1 MMIWWLEMEKRHF
14 IDVVE
19 IWLVS
24 RGSPN
29 RQILTPETNTQ
40 QSSMV
45 STLMKEAP
53 PHSPR
58 PSQEKKPQVS
68 ASPSHGATSFF
79 FTEYQY
85 VGIFMVAFAI
95 LIFVFLGSVEGFS
108 TNSQPCTY
116 DETKLCKPA
125 LATIVFS
132 TISFLLGALT
142 SVVSGFLGM
151 KIATYATARTIL
163 EARKDVGADLV
174 GKVERNIPEDDPRC
188 WWHLLKFEVNA
199 CNGFY
204 CDWFSPNK
212 AYKPKMWTEAWIAW
226 FTEFGGPV
234 PYRPAEDLA
243 YSVAKFIMKGG
254 SFINYYMLLIC
265 KNEVERLKLD
275 FETVS
280 QRAVAL
286 ENQANDAE
294 KALHEFQESSRKTAI
309 QQEQEMNS
317 LLEKMKKETAEKK
330 RAASKA
336 FKNELEGIKA
346 AIEATKEN

>member
-1 MMIWWLEMEKRHF
+1 MA
-14 IDVVE
+14 
-19 IWLVS
+19 
-24 RGSPN
+24 
-29 RQILTPETNTQ
+29 
-40 QSSMV
+40 

-68 ASPSHGATSFF
+68 TSPSHGVAPAANRGYFSNINCGICCVAGATSFL

-95 LIFVFLGSVEGFS
+95 LIFVFLGPVEGFS

-125 LATIVFS
+125 LATAVFS

-151 KIATYATARTIL
+151 KIATYATARTTL

-174 GKVERNIPEDDPRC
+174 GKVERNILEDDPRC

-212 AYKPKMWTEAWIAW
+212 AYKPKMWTEAWTAW

-243 YSVAKFIMKGG
+243 YSVAKFIMKDG
-254 SFINYYMLLIC
+254 SFINYYMDIDRTLANLTLADLDDGDGLQRLECVQMDNKVVEHEFLVVGRRVTDKPTKFLFFRDIMVLARVVTLLVARFIIAGFSA
-265 KNEVERLKLD
+265 EGSED
-275 FETVS
+275 GSSWFETWELIS
-280 QRAVAL
+280 AV
-286 ENQANDAE
+286 
-294 KALHEFQESSRKTAI
+294 I
-309 QQEQEMNS
+309 
-317 LLEKMKKETAEKK
+317 
-330 RAASKA
+330 
-336 FKNELEGIKA
+336 I
-346 AIEATKEN
+346 